1 MTLYMCKVFD
11 DNLGDWTDI
20 GVFST
25 CAKAM
30 EYGSLYINNACDGVT
45 IQLIDWDHS
54 THILTDWYQTPG
66 GRVFTR
72 VVTETELDRGL

>member
-1 MTLYMCKVFD
+1 MKVYMCKVFD
-11 DNLGDWTDI
+11 GALGEWVDI

-30 EYGSLYINNACDGVT
+30 EAGSLYIVNTSDGYA
-45 IQLIDWDHS
+45 LIDWEHD
-54 THILTDWYQTPG
+54 TNIYTDWYQGTN

-72 VVTETELDRGL
+72 VVTEAEIDRSL

>member
-1 MTLYMCKVFD
+1 MKLYMCKVYD
-11 DNLGDWTDI
+11 GLLGDWVDI

-30 EYGSLYINNACDGVT
+30 EGGSLYIVEVCSEAVV
-45 IQLIDWDHS
+45 IDWEHD
-54 THILTDWYQTPG
+54 TNVFTDWFQSHT

-72 VVTETELDRGL
+72 VVTEVELDRPL